1 MPVTVLGS
9 RDIVENSNK
18 VPASSEFR
26 VLLVP
31 ALMGIDLRSDTVHP
45 HTGALLGTV
54 LFIWDLKDPWVGK
67 GNSSCKPDPE
77 AAMCLIKELPTLPK
91 NLANKWIFIKLSS
104 F

>member
-45 HTGALLGTV
+45 HTGALLGSV
-54 LFIWDLKDPWVGK
+54 LFIWDLKDPWIGK
-67 GNSSCKPDPE
+67 GNSS
-77 AAMCLIKELPTLPK
+77 
-91 NLANKWIFIKLSS
+91 
-104 F
+104 